1 MDALPACMSVCHAYA
16 CKGQKRLLEALRL
29 KLHKS
34 VNHHV
39 RAGKESQV
47 LWKSSQHFN
56 LRQLS
61 GPLKFYFKNGVYIVY
76 IQ

>member
-29 KLHKS
+29 KLHRS

-56 LRQLS
+56 L
-61 GPLKFYFKNGVYIVY
+61 
-76 IQ
+76 